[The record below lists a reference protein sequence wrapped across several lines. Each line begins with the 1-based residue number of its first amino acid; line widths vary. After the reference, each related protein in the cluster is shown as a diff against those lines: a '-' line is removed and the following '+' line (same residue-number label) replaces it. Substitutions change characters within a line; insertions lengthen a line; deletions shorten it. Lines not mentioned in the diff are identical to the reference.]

1 MSYKNEYNDKFS
13 KDIRIAMDKTFKK
26 LTTLESKEFFDNE
39 LFDASMHLLNK
50 PGKMLRPLLVFL
62 GASYCDMDL
71 DEVID
76 IAVSIE
82 LLHTSSLIHDDI
94 IDNDNKRR
102 DIDATHVKYGLEVAM
117 LSGDALISKSIQ
129 NASRYG
135 KNLIDIMAETAMK
148 MSAGE
153 AMDFRYQRLKKVPEI
168 EECLKIIEL
177 KSASLISTATSISGK
192 YKNSNFS
199 KELELFGLNLG
210 IAFQIKDDLEDYL
223 AISDNSQTILD
234 ANRPNVVK
242 SIIKSGRNEKDAI
255 KEAMAMN
262 KRYIKVG
269 ISYLDKNKFEIFKR
283 YLDMIK
289 ID

>member
-1 MSYKNEYNDKFS
+1 
-13 KDIRIAMDKTFKK
+13 MDKTFKK

-62 GASYCDMDL
+62 GASYCGMDL

-102 DIDATHVKYGLEVAM
+102 DIDATHVKYGLEIAM

-168 EECLKIIEL
+168 EECLRIIEL

-199 KELELFGLNLG
+199 RELELFGLNLG
-210 IAFQIKDDLEDYL
+210 IAFQIKDDIEDYS
-223 AISDNSQTILD
+223 AISDNTQANLD
-234 ANRPNVVK
+234 ANRPNIVK
-242 SIIKSGRNEKDAI
+242 SIIKSGKNEKDAI
-255 KEAMAMN
+255 KEATAMN
-262 KRYIKVG
+262 KKYIKVG
-269 ISYLDKNKFEIFKR
+269 ISYLDKNKFEIFER
-283 YLDMIK
+283 YLNMIK

>member
-102 DIDATHVKYGLEVAM
+102 DIDATHVKYGIEVAM

>member
-1 MSYKNEYNDKFS
+1 
-13 KDIRIAMDKTFKK
+13 MDKTFKK
-26 LTTLESKEFFDNE
+26 LTTIESSEFFDNE
-39 LFDASMHLLNK
+39 LFNASMHLLNK

-62 GASYCDMDL
+62 GAVYCDVDL

-102 DIDATHVKYGLEVAM
+102 DIDATHVKYGLQIAM
-117 LSGDALISKSIQ
+117 LSGDALIARSIQ
-129 NASRYG
+129 NASKYG
-135 KNLIDIMAETAMK
+135 KCLIDMMAGTAMK

-153 AMDFRYQRLKKVPEI
+153 AMDFRYQRLKKVPKI

-177 KSASLISTATSISGK
+177 KSASLISTATSISGR
-192 YKNSNFS
+192 YKNSSFS
-199 KELELFGLNLG
+199 EELELFGLNLG
-210 IAFQIKDDLEDYL
+210 IAFQIKDDIEDYL
-223 AISDNSQTILD
+223 AVSDNSQTSLD
-234 ANRPNVVK
+234 ANRPNIVK
-242 SIIKSGRNEKDAI
+242 SVIKSGKNEEDAI
-255 KEAMAMN
+255 KEVIAMN
-262 KRYIKVG
+262 KEYIKVG
-269 ISYLDKNKFEIFKR
+269 ISRLDKNKFEIFKN

>member
-1 MSYKNEYNDKFS
+1 
-13 KDIRIAMDKTFKK
+13 MDKTFKK

-102 DIDATHVKYGLEVAM
+102 DIDATHVKYGIEVAM